1 MPTGRGWAALGASAA
16 LLLLWIGYGE
26 RELLAAALFLTGGT
40 VTGMVF
46 VRKAAPRVSV
56 GRKLA
61 PAQVHEGDR
70 AVVEITVGAR
80 KPVRNLVI
88 EDEVVGLGSARFA
101 AGKVQPGAPLTARY
115 EILCR
120 PRGIYQVG
128 PAQAMVNDPLGLAEA
143 RATMG
148 GVTRLIVYPAVEE
161 LEGFPVVHG
170 QDPSVQTAKPTF
182 SHHGGEDF
190 FTLREYQ
197 VGDDLRRVH
206 WPTSAKRDALMIKQ
220 LEIPWQSRALVLFDH
235 RTRAYRNGESF
246 EQAVRGA
253 ASAVRHLFRGGF
265 YPDLWTLESAPTAR
279 GRDRYRSA
287 MERLATI
294 QPVGDVDLQRT
305 VARMRKRGA
314 GGGAL
319 VLVTGNPDEADLG
332 AFRMLSRD
340 FARSLVLAVGD
351 PDPAVVAG
359 FQRGGAVTVLIGPA
373 ERWAPAWEEAME
385 RSWSTVTAG

>member
-40 VTGMVF
+40 LSGMAF
-46 VRKAAPRVSV
+46 VRRAAPRVAV

-70 AVVEITVGAR
+70 AVVEIIVNAR
-80 KPVRNLVI
+80 KLVRNLVI

-101 AGKVQPGAPLTARY
+101 AGKVEPGVPLTARY

-128 PAQAMVNDPLGLAEA
+128 PARAMVNDPLGLAEA

-148 GVTRLIVYPAVEE
+148 GMTRLIVYPSVED

-206 WPTSAKRDALMIKQ
+206 WPSSAKRDALMIKQ
-220 LEIPWQSRALVLFDH
+220 LEIPWQSRALLLFDH
-235 RTRAYRNGESF
+235 RARVYRNGEAF

-253 ASAVRHLFRGGF
+253 ASAIRHLFRGGF
-265 YPDLWTLESAPTAR
+265 YPDMWTLEAVPTAR
-279 GRDRYRSA
+279 GRDRYRAA
-287 MERLATI
+287 MEQLATI
-294 QPVGDVDLQRT
+294 QTVRDVDLHRT
-305 VARMRKRGA
+305 VSRMRKRGA

-319 VLVTGNPDEADLG
+319 VLVTGNPDEADLA
-332 AFRMLSRD
+332 AFRTLSRD
-340 FARSLVLAVGD
+340 FARSLVLAVGS
-351 PDPAVVAG
+351 PEPAIIAG
-359 FQRGGAVTVLIGPA
+359 FQRGGAVTVVISPNQ
-373 ERWAPAWEEAME
+373 RWSPAWDEAME